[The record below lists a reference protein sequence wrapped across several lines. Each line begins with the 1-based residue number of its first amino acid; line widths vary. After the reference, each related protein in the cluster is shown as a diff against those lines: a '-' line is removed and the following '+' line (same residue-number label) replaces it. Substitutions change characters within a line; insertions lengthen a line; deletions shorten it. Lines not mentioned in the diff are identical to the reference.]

1 MLLWSLTGAAAVLW
15 ALSGPVQPVPGWS
28 SAIFWYL
35 LKVLDPIA
43 NILLLFVTVAAY
55 ALRRHQPWSK
65 PIEWVGAHPGA
76 IATGLFPL
84 LCLASLYAYHSH
96 PLSMDEYSA
105 LFQAE
110 VFAAGKLSG
119 TLPPDLLDRLI
130 PAGFQNIFLSTS
142 HSSGNVAATYWPGF
156 SMLLAPFAWLGVPW
170 AANPAIGA
178 LSVLA
183 IHRLA
188 REVTG
193 SRDAAGWAVLFTLA
207 SPAFIVNCASFY
219 SMPAHLLL
227 NVLYALLLLKVTVVR
242 ALAAGLVGSLA
253 LTLHNPLP
261 HILFAAPFIAWLA
274 ARRGSL
280 SALVVLGAT
289 YAAAGGTIGFGWK
302 LFLGGFAV
310 TAASTNS
317 APTQAP
323 GAFALLFDSL
333 SIFVLPSTATL
344 SQRIAGLT
352 KLWTWAASGL
362 VVLAA
367 WGYWLARERTPVRLL
382 AAAVALTFLGYV
394 AVPFDQGHG
403 WGNRYMHSAW
413 FVLPIFAAVA
423 AAEDNPSAAELRGM
437 AAWGI
442 ILSLLLANA
451 LRLVQ
456 VEGFIGRHLAQVP
469 PLTRTAAAHE
479 VIFVDTRN
487 GFYSVDLIQND
498 PFLRAPRIVM
508 VKRTAESVDAMMA
521 ARFPGHARSAAG
533 PWGEQWTRADR

>member
-1 MLLWSLTGAAAVLW
+1 MPDWT
-15 ALSGPVQPVPGWS
+15 

-43 NILLLFVTVAAY
+43 NILLLFVIVAAY
-55 ALRRHQPWSK
+55 VLRRHQPWSR

-119 TLPPDLLDRLI
+119 TLPPGLLDRLI

-142 HSSGNVAATYWPGF
+142 HASGNAAATYWPGF

-188 REVTG
+188 REATG
-193 SRDAAGWAVLFTLA
+193 SRDVAGWAVLFTLA

-219 SMPAHLLL
+219 AMPAHLLL
-227 NVLYALLLLKVTVVR
+227 NVLYALLLLKPTFVR

-261 HILFAAPFIAWLA
+261 HLLFAAPFIAWLA

-280 SALVVLGAT
+280 GAIVVLGAS
-289 YAAAGGTIGFGWK
+289 YAAVGGTIGFGWK
-302 LFLGGFAV
+302 LFLGSLAE
-310 TAASTNS
+310 TAASANS
-317 APTQAP
+317 AATPAP
-323 GAFALLFDSL
+323 GAFAMLLDHL
-333 SIFVLPSTATL
+333 SIFVLPSMATL

-352 KLWTWAASGL
+352 KLWTWAACGL

-367 WGYWLARERTPVRLL
+367 WGYWLARDRTPVRLL
-382 AAAVALTFLGYV
+382 AAAVALTFIGYF

-403 WGNRYMHSAW
+403 WGNRYLHSAW

-423 AAEDNPSAAELRGM
+423 AAEDNRSAADLRGM

-442 ILSLLLANA
+442 FLSLLLANA

-456 VEGFIGRHLAQVP
+456 VEGFIGRQLAQVP
-469 PLTRTAAAHE
+469 PLTRSAAAHE
-479 VIFVDTRN
+479 VIFVDPRN

-521 ARFPGHARSAAG
+521 ARFPGYARSASG
-533 PWGEQWTRADR
+533 PWGEHWTRTDR

>member
-1 MLLWSLTGAAAVLW
+1 MLVWSLAGGAAVQW
-15 ALSGPVQPVPGWS
+15 ALSGPAQPVPQWT

-35 LKVLDPIA
+35 LKALDPIA

-55 ALRRHQPWSK
+55 VLRKQQPWTR

-76 IATGLFPL
+76 VAAGLFPL

-119 TLPPDLLDRLI
+119 ALPPDLLDRLI

-142 HSSGNVAATYWPGF
+142 HASGSVAATYWPGF

-188 REVTG
+188 RETTG

-219 SMPAHLLL
+219 AMPAHLLL
-227 NVLYALLLLKVTVVR
+227 NVLYALLLLKPTVAR

-261 HILFAAPFIAWLA
+261 HLLFAAPFIAWLSM
-274 ARRGSL
+274 RRGSL
-280 SALVVLGAT
+280 GAAAVLAAT
-289 YAAAGGTIGFGWK
+289 YAAVGGAIGLGWK
-302 LFLGGFAV
+302 LYLGGLAEP
-310 TAASTNS
+310 AAGPTGAA
-317 APTQAP
+317 APAP
-323 GAFALLFDSL
+323 GAFALLFDYL
-333 SIFVLPSTATL
+333 SIFVLPSMATL

-352 KLWTWAASGL
+352 KLWTWAACGL
-362 VVLAA
+362 VILAA
-367 WGYWLARERTPVRLL
+367 WGYWLARDCTPVRLL
-382 AAAVALTFLGYV
+382 AAAVALTFV
-394 AVPFDQGHG
+394 AYFLVPFDQGHG
-403 WGNRYMHSAW
+403 WGYRYLHSVW
-413 FVLPIFAAVA
+413 FVLPILAAVA

-437 AAWGI
+437 AAWGVF
-442 ILSLLLANA
+442 LSLLLANA

-456 VEGFIGRHLAQVP
+456 VEGFIGRQLAQVP
-469 PLTRTAAAHE
+469 PLARTAAARE
-479 VIFVDTRN
+479 VIFVDPRN

-498 PFLRAPRIVM
+498 PFLRASRIVM

-521 ARFPGHARSAAG
+521 ARFPGYARAASG